1 MMARVKGVISLDCVE
16 GPVDVQE
23 VLEVPD
29 LAANLLS
36 VSKICSKGFTVKFTE
51 SGCTVLDENGQVFA
65 SGTAEGG
72 LYRLNRQVQN
82 AFLSSELEVW
92 HRRLGHLNVQS
103 LKQLKQMVTGFQLNK
118 MENLNC
124 VACFQG
130 KHSRDPFPNS
140 ESRASKPLELVH
152 TDLCGPFEVPSLAGS
167 RYFVSFIDDAT
178 RKVFVYTLRTKDQ
191 VYEAYEDFK
200 AMVERQ
206 TGFKLKILRSDNGRE
221 FINGRFEESLRLDGI
236 RHQKSCPYTPEQ
248 NGVAERMN
256 RTILEK
262 ARSMLNDAKM
272 QKKFWAEAVNTAVY
286 LINRSP
292 TRTLHGKTPEEAW
305 TNKKPYVGHLKIFG
319 SVAKVEVGS
328 EINEMCIR
336 RLCR

>member
-1 MMARVKGVISLDCVE
+1 MCAVLAVGDVDQGEWYFDSGATTHMAKPGWNLHGKQEISCQVSTANKTSMMARVKGVISLDCVE

-36 VSKICSKGFTVKFTE
+36 VSKICSKGFTVKFTA

-103 LKQLKQMVTGFQLNK
+103 LKQLKQMVTGFELNK

-191 VYEAYEDFK
+191 VYEA
-200 AMVERQ
+200 
-206 TGFKLKILRSDNGRE
+206 
-221 FINGRFEESLRLDGI
+221 SLR
-236 RHQKSCPYTPEQ
+236 R
-248 NGVAERMN
+248 
-256 RTILEK
+256 
-262 ARSMLNDAKM
+262 
-272 QKKFWAEAVNTAVY
+272 F
-286 LINRSP
+286 
-292 TRTLHGKTPEEAW
+292 
-305 TNKKPYVGHLKIFG
+305 
-319 SVAKVEVGS
+319 
-328 EINEMCIR
+328 
-336 RLCR
+336 

>member
-1 MMARVKGVISLDCVE
+1 MCAVLAVGDVGQGNWYFDSGATTHMAKPRWNLHGKQEISCQVSTANKTSMMARVKGVISLDCVE

-36 VSKICSKGFTVKFTE
+36 VSKICSKGFTVKFTA

-140 ESRASKPLELVH
+140 EEQASRWSSYIRIYADHLKYLRWPVVDISLV
-152 TDLCGPFEVPSLAGS
+152 LLMMQLGKFLCIPCGPKIK
-167 RYFVSFIDDAT
+167 Y
-178 RKVFVYTLRTKDQ
+178 
-191 VYEAYEDFK
+191 
-200 AMVERQ
+200 M
-206 TGFKLKILRSDNGRE
+206 KLTKILK
-221 FINGRFEESLRLDGI
+221 
-236 RHQKSCPYTPEQ
+236 QW
-248 NGVAERMN
+248 
-256 RTILEK
+256 
-262 ARSMLNDAKM
+262 LNDKL
-272 QKKFWAEAVNTAVY
+272 V
-286 LINRSP
+286 S
-292 TRTLHGKTPEEAW
+292 
-305 TNKKPYVGHLKIFG
+305 
-319 SVAKVEVGS
+319 S
-328 EINEMCIR
+328 
-336 RLCR
+336 